1 MTADRALGQGMSE
14 LINAQLVDARMRDL
28 GQSIVN
34 QTVSLFK
41 GGIFA
46 LAAALLLEIAL
57 QPQDRLVHLVLW
69 AASFLLAMVSY
80 NAHINTSV
88 IVFRES
94 VAAVVVIVVQ
104 MMVELMLF
112 AVLTP
117 RPQGAP
123 WRFWIVV
130 YAAFQF
136 VTAARLL
143 VFPMNRGLKAD
154 GSLQPLL
161 DQVEAGRRDSGR
173 RMILFALFAS
183 AVAVPVL
190 WLPEESPWP
199 AIIATGYGIFAGL
212 YSVYGLT
219 HMHRQRLM
227 MERMIET
234 LLNPK

>member
-1 MTADRALGQGMSE
+1 MIIVGVLGQDMSE
-14 LINAQLVDARMRDL
+14 LIDAQLVDARMRDL

-46 LAAALLLEIAL
+46 LAAVLLLEIAL

-69 AASFLLAMVSY
+69 GASFLLAMVSY

-94 VAAVVVIVVQ
+94 VAAVVVIIVQ
-104 MMVELMLF
+104 MMIELMLF
-112 AVLTP
+112 VVLTP
-117 RPQGAP
+117 RPQGSP

-130 YAAFQF
+130 YGAFQF

-143 VFPMNRGLKAD
+143 IFPMNRGLKAD

-161 DQVEAGRRDSGR
+161 DQVEAGRRSNGR
-173 RMILFALFAS
+173 RMFLFALLTS
-183 AVAVPVL
+183 AIAAPIL
-190 WLPEESPWP
+190 SLPEQSTWP
-199 AIIATGYGIFAGL
+199 ALLATGYGIVASL
-212 YSVYGLT
+212 YSVFGLT
-219 HMHRQRLM
+219 QMHRQRAM
-227 MERMIET
+227 MEQMIERSLT
-234 LLNPK
+234 EK